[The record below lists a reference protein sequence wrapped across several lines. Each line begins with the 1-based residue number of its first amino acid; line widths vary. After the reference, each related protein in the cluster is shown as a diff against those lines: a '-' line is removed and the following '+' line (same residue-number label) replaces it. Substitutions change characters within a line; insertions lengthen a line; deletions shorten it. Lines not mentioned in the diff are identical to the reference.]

1 MGNKVNA
8 LHDER
13 MRIIKQMREINN
25 TDGALT
31 AEQDA
36 KWQELDSLQDGLRQR
51 IENEKK
57 IEQIADSLAEIEEA
71 VDRQPLKAT
80 RALTILLARNTPRRL
95 INTSAK
101 TVLAQRSRA
110 GRRLKA
116 ARWSRRSWTTK
127 SVKCCIR

>member
-13 MRIIKQMREINN
+13 MRIIKQMREIND

-57 IEQIADSLAEIEEA
+57 IEQINDSLSEIEEA
-71 VDRQPLKAT
+71 VERQPLKADS
-80 RALTILLARNTPRRL
+80 ALTILLVRNTPRRL

-101 TVLAQRSRA
+101 TALAQR
-110 GRRLKA
+110 
-116 ARWSRRSWTTK
+116 
-127 SVKCCIR
+127 